1 LKFLLIGPIQNDF
14 IELRTIASFPSVEL
28 FKPRTNKNSRIRI
41 PVNSPQSSIYTS
53 RPFSLVTLVY
63 SVYNDRFLPVKFE
76 IFFNFFPRK
85 SQLWTFCSE
94 INEQDNV
101 QIWTQIESNS
111 MTFARQVLLD
121 IEHKVVS
128 STPRLIRW
136 TQIQSYVERWT
147 ASRFLSHDQ
156 RASRL
161 GFFNHYSLF

>member
-1 LKFLLIGPIQNDF
+1 MTLLSLEQSLLSQVSSSLSQELTKIVASEFLLT
-14 IELRTIASFPSVEL
+14 LLSLL
-28 FKPRTNKNSRIRI
+28 FTP
-41 PVNSPQSSIYTS
+41 
-53 RPFSLVTLVY
+53 LVTLVY